1 MDKNFWPPILALA
14 IPLLALLIPIAYIV
28 FRYVLQSRK
37 ARLMHETI
45 RHLAQLGQPIPPELL
60 QQDSASA
67 ALAVPTLAQK
77 AERVASLLRKAVL
90 AMCSGLGLG
99 LVVYW
104 VNLDNGEF
112 TGFHGWAW
120 GLLPF
125 ILGLGWLFLWAAES
139 RQLRQEQALMRGDT
153 V

>member
-28 FRYVLQSRK
+28 FRFVLESRK

-60 QQDSASA
+60 QQAPSSA

-77 AERVASLLRKAVL
+77 TERVASLLRKAVL

-104 VNLDNGEF
+104 VNLENGEF

-125 ILGLGWLFLWAAES
+125 ILGLGWLFLWAVES
-139 RQLRQEQALMRGDT
+139 RQLNQERRLTLTETD
-153 V
+153 

>member
-1 MDKNFWPPILALA
+1 MDENFWPPILALSV
-14 IPLLALLIPIAYIV
+14 PLLALLIPIAYIV
-28 FRYVLQSRK
+28 FRFVLQSRK

-60 QQDSASA
+60 QQDPASA

>member
-14 IPLLALLIPIAYIV
+14 IPLVALLIPIAYIV
-28 FRYVLQSRK
+28 CRFVLQSRK
-37 ARLMHETI
+37 TRVLHETV

-60 QQDSASA
+60 LQESSSETTATPAS
-67 ALAVPTLAQK
+67 K

-90 AMCSGLGLG
+90 AMCSGMGLS
-99 LVVYW
+99 LVVYL

-125 ILGLGWLFLWAAES
+125 ILGLGWLLLWAVES
-139 RQLRQEQALMRGDT
+139 RQLQREMPST
-153 V
+153 STHTP

>member
-1 MDKNFWPPILALA
+1 MDENFWPPILALSV
-14 IPLLALLIPIAYIV
+14 PLLALLIPIAYIV
-28 FRYVLQSRK
+28 FRFVLQSRK

>member
-14 IPLLALLIPIAYIV
+14 IPLLALLIPMAYIV
-28 FRYVLQSRK
+28 FRFVLQSRK
-37 ARLMHETI
+37 AQLMHETL

-60 QQDSASA
+60 QHEPPSA
-67 ALAVPTLAQK
+67 ALAAPTPEQK

-104 VNLDNGEF
+104 VNLDHGEF
-112 TGFHGWAW
+112 NGFHGWAW

-125 ILGLGWLFLWAAES
+125 ILGLGWLFLWVVES
-139 RQLRQEQALMRGDT
+139 RHLRHEQALARGETD
-153 V
+153 

>member
-14 IPLLALLIPIAYIV
+14 TPLLALLIPMAYIV
-28 FRYVLQSRK
+28 FRFVLQSRK

>member
-14 IPLLALLIPIAYIV
+14 MPLLALLIPMAYIV
-28 FRYVLQSRK
+28 FRFVLQSRK

-60 QQDSASA
+60 QQEPTHA
-67 ALAVPTLAQK
+67 ALATPTLAQR
-77 AERVASLLRKAVL
+77 AERVARLLRKAVL

-99 LVVYW
+99 LMVYLLT
-104 VNLDNGEF
+104 LDNGEF
-112 TGFHGWAW
+112 NGFHGWAW

-125 ILGLGWLFLWAAES
+125 ILGLGWLFLWVVES
-139 RQLRQEQALMRGDT
+139 RQLRHEQTLTRGQTD
-153 V
+153 